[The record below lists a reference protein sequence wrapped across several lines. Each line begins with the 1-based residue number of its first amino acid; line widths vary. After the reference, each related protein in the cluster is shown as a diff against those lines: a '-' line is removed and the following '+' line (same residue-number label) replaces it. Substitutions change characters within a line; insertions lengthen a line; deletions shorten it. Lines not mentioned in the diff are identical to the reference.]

1 MNENAPVAASTRTE
15 PPPRLLTAALYDNTR
30 PAGSVND
37 TDPVTFPDNGSATPA
52 TNPRD
57 TGAATTTGPATAA
70 AVGADTPRT
79 PGRTRPKSPN
89 AADTTTHDNGDCN
102 GEPPPPNAA
111 KKPDKRA
118 LTDAFTGTGAAT
130 ELLSGTT
137 PPDCTPVGGTDDA
150 AEPHAPADITGAT
163 RAGGATA
170 VGAPASEPTHSATA
184 LLSAPGNSP
193 PRHPGCSRTGVRTPA
208 AGNATPRDG
217 LTGEEP
223 PPPEVPAPAPERDV
237 PRRAPTPPEPPS
249 DCPDLGDA
257 PEPPRPDTR
266 DSDEP
271 DPLDAEASEEPAE
284 PTGSAKATGI
294 NATAEPTPKATAN
307 APTRPT

>member
-137 PPDCTPVGGTDDA
+137 PPDCTPAGGTDGDTPAYIVGGPLTA
-150 AEPHAPADITGAT
+150 APPPA
-163 RAGGATA
+163 
-170 VGAPASEPTHSATA
+170 EPTHSATA
-184 LLSAPGNSP
+184 LLTTPGSSTP
-193 PRHPGCSRTGVRTPA
+193 SEREGRVPRGVRTAA
-208 AGNATPRDG
+208 AGLDVAREG
-217 LTGEEP
+217 LTGEALPLSPALEPLPTSAREERRREP
-223 PPPEVPAPAPERDV
+223 P
-237 PRRAPTPPEPPS
+237 
-249 DCPDLGDA
+249 
-257 PEPPRPDTR
+257 
-266 DSDEP
+266 
-271 DPLDAEASEEPAE
+271 
-284 PTGSAKATGI
+284 
-294 NATAEPTPKATAN
+294 
-307 APTRPT
+307 